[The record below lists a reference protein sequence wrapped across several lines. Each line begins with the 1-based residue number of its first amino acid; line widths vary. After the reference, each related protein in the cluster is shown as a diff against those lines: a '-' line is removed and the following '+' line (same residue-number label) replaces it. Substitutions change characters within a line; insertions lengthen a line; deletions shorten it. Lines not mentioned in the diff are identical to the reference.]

1 MNRIEALDQRY
12 RASSSLVRAGVEIV
26 TVGDPAGARFN
37 AAVRRLMALVK
48 EEGGSCLDD
57 LVGAAKALRWRRV
70 TQPQPIEFNPDLS
83 HLAGEVSKHAARLRG
98 AIGDQGLLDEL
109 AAAAA
114 LVASTDPTVGGVLLR
129 SVEEIGVDAAVVVV
143 ASKTAQIGLQSW
155 LRDYGVLVLTAG
167 ELERDQPHREQSYV
181 VGLPKF
187 FRSSLVTAPTTDSVS
202 FLLPA
207 WLSDRSVPRSA
218 FAPYAEG
225 AIRVD
230 ARIVTEGDTTEPEV
244 ELTDEPEDG
253 NEYLP
258 QPAWGNRKAGDREPT
273 SEEVEARKVL
283 LSGDLAMWLDDG
295 DWIRS
300 LDPDQPAGERVTHT
314 EIPTV
319 RVGTYL
325 LLRQGETER
334 NALFQAAVARL
345 ANGAIIARSQE
356 AWKKLL
362 ADRIQRAGYRQVV
375 KQLRVAE
382 VKAAEQARAW
392 TNPNLIR
399 PASDQDFE
407 RLLQWLAIPVQ
418 PTFGYATLLRKTL
431 YQVSAEIGKQLEVA
445 VSGADLSELE
455 STGHLSLDVESDGFR
470 GILATRVLA
479 ISPFTEIV
487 PRHDARVPFKDRSG
501 RWLE

>member
-12 RASSSLVRAGVEIV
+12 KASSSLVRAGVEIV
-26 TVGDPAGARFN
+26 AVGDPAGARFN
-37 AAVRRLMALVK
+37 AAVRRLMALLK
-48 EEGGSCLDD
+48 GEGGSYLDD

-98 AIGDQGLLDEL
+98 AIADQGLLVEL
-109 AAAAA
+109 ATAAA
-114 LVASTDPTVGGVLLR
+114 LVASTDCTVGEVLLR
-129 SVEEIGVDAAVVVV
+129 SVEEVGADAAVVIV

-155 LRDYGVLVLTAG
+155 LRDCGVLVLTAG
-167 ELERDQPHREQSYV
+167 ELEREQPQREQAYV
-181 VGLPKF
+181 VGMPRF
-187 FRSSLVTAPTTDSVS
+187 YRSSLVTAPTTSSVS

-207 WLSDRSVPRSA
+207 WLSDRSVPQSA

-225 AIRVD
+225 AIRIV
-230 ARIVTEGDTTEPEV
+230 ARTITEGDTTEPEAD
-244 ELTDEPEDG
+244 LPDGPEDE

-258 QPAWGNRKAGDREPT
+258 QPAWGNRRVGDREPT

-283 LSGDLAMWLDDG
+283 LSGNLAMWLDDG

-300 LDPDQPAGERVTHT
+300 LDPEQPAGERVTHT
-314 EIPTV
+314 EIRAV

-334 NALFQAAVARL
+334 NALYQAAISRLQNGAAVAQ
-345 ANGAIIARSQE
+345 SQE
-356 AWKKLL
+356 NWKLL
-362 ADRIQRAGYRQVV
+362 LDKHIRLIGYRQVV
-375 KQLRVAE
+375 KQLREAG
-382 VKAAEQARAW
+382 VKAADQARAW

-399 PASDQDFE
+399 PASEQDFE
-407 RLLQWLAIPVQ
+407 RLLAWIGIPLQ
-418 PTFGYATLLRKTL
+418 PAFGYATLLRKTL

-455 STGHLSLDVESDGFR
+455 GTGHLSLDVETDGFR

-487 PRHDARVPFKDRSG
+487 PRHDARVPFEDRSG
-501 RWLE
+501 QWLE